1 MGDGDYNVGFY
12 FMGLYILLIEA
23 LVLYLNLC
31 FDMILPL
38 LVKVLFVNN
47 HLLQNSIRRDG
58 EKIRGEVEVE

>member
-1 MGDGDYNVGFY
+1 
-12 FMGLYILLIEA
+12 MGLYILLIEA

-47 HLLQNSIRRDG
+47 HLLQNSIRRDD
-58 EKIRGEVEVE
+58 EKIRGEVEWEGVGAGKLH